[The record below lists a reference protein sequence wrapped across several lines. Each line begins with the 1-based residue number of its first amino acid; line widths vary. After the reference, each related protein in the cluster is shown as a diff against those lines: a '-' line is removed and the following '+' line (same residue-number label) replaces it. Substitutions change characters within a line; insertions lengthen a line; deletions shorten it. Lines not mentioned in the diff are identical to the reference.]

1 MPPTESLTQSELNS
15 DNPYNT
21 RNPNITG
28 LTPTPIAN
36 PGLASLQAAVAPAK
50 GPWLYYVL
58 DAARP
63 GHHLFTDD
71 RDTFNTA
78 KAKCQAAH
86 LC

>member
-1 MPPTESLTQSELNS
+1 MNVT
-15 DNPYNT
+15 
-21 RNPNITG
+21 
-28 LTPTPIAN
+28 
-36 PGLASLQAAVAPAK
+36 AK

-58 DAARP
+58 DASHP

-71 RDTFNTA
+71 RDVFNTA